1 MSIRLRLTLWY
12 TALLAAILLA
22 FGSGLYVF
30 LSVKL
35 MDDVK
40 RSLVREAEYVLSK
53 IVYIELLQLVQLPTM
68 KEFKSVN
75 FFMQTYTFRNGRLDS
90 NFPMRLEIS
99 EAALEHAR
107 NRETHFETIVAYNQS
122 GEAEKLLVYTAPLS
136 VKQQVIGVLQVVTPL
151 ASVTSTLNTLKL
163 SLALLGFVGLL
174 LSLTTGWFMAR
185 KSLTPI
191 DNVIAAAQ
199 SVQSGADLSKRIAY
213 DGPRDEL
220 GRLTETIN
228 GMLARLQQ
236 AYSDLE
242 KAYSQQRQF
251 VSDAS
256 HELRTPLTT
265 IRGNAGLLA
274 KMWRERAERA
284 EGSEHPALAG
294 AGGPDAEHMKI
305 SLEALEDITDE
316 AERMSRLVNDL
327 LELARAD
334 AGQELQKEKV
344 EVRPLI
350 EEVSRRAQF
359 LPRTAEWRT
368 GDFRA
373 VDGVSV
379 CGNRDYLQQL
389 LFIFIENAFKFTPEG
404 LVELEVRREQGQVG
418 FVIRDTGVGM
428 TGEEVPQIFNRFYRA
443 DISRGKTK
451 GTGLGLSIA
460 KWIIDQ
466 HGGSIE
472 VETAPG
478 EGTTFTIWIPEWNE
492 ERDGDRDTD
501 CDADRDAARDAE
513 WNGARDAGRIA
524 DQSEHPG
531 AEPNVGRDGERNEN
545 GQRPEEGT
553 EKGNPA
559 GS

>member
-1 MSIRLRLTLWY
+1 MTIRLRLTLWY

-22 FGSGLYVF
+22 FGCGLYFF

-40 RSLVREAEYVLSK
+40 RSLEREAEYVLSK
-53 IVYIELLQLVQLPTM
+53 IVYIEMLQLVQLPTM

-75 FFMQTYTFRNGRLDS
+75 YFMQTYTFPNGRVDS
-90 NFPMRLEIS
+90 NLPMRLEIS
-99 EAALEHAR
+99 REALERAR
-107 NRETHFETIVAYNQS
+107 NRETHFETIVAHTQS
-122 GEAEKLLVYTAPLS
+122 GEPERLLVYTAPLS

-151 ASVTSTLNTLKL
+151 ANVTSTLNSLKL
-163 SLALLGFVGLL
+163 ALALLGAAALL
-174 LSLTTGWFMAR
+174 LTLTTGWFMAR
-185 KSLTPI
+185 KSLKPI

-199 SVQSGADLSKRIAY
+199 SVQGGADLSKRIAHA
-213 DGPRDEL
+213 GPRDEL

-228 GMLARLQQ
+228 GMLARLEQ

-274 KMWRERAERA
+274 RMWRERKERLEA
-284 EGSEHPALAG
+284 AGSGEK
-294 AGGPDAEHMKI
+294 DAEAEHLNL
-305 SLEALEDITDE
+305 SLEALEDIADE

-359 LPRTAEWRT
+359 LPRTAEWRP
-368 GDFRA
+368 GDFGA
-373 VDGVSV
+373 ADGAYVY
-379 CGNRDYLQQL
+379 GNRDYLQQL
-389 LFIFIENAFKFTPEG
+389 LFIFLENAFKFTPEG
-404 LVELEVRREQGQVG
+404 FVEMEIRREQGQIG

-428 TGEEVPQIFNRFYRA
+428 TAEEVPQIFNRFYRA

-466 HGGSIE
+466 HNGSVE

-478 EGTTFTIWIPEWNE
+478 EGTTFTVWIPEWRE
-492 ERDGDRDTD
+492 EP
-501 CDADRDAARDAE
+501 
-513 WNGARDAGRIA
+513 
-524 DQSEHPG
+524 H
-531 AEPNVGRDGERNEN
+531 
-545 GQRPEEGT
+545 EE
-553 EKGNPA
+553 EKREKPPA
-559 GS
+559 